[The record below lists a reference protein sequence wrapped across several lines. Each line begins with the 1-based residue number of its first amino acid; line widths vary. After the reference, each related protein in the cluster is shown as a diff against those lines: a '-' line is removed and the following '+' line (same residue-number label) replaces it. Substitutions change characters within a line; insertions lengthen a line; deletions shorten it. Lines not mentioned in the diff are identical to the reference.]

1 MLMIDFTKLI
11 ELYISRKDKFTKS
24 EDRAKRRLE
33 YFKEISSIK
42 SNDAMSLD
50 EKRARKNSAAQKLT
64 GNGLASQDIVDYYF
78 RHPEFINFEVV
89 APIVGFW
96 DQVLIKTLDENGNIL
111 KLELN
116 LKRYSKEVVMA
127 IISLIF
133 FAFTFLLL
141 LSLGNGF
148 INHIASN
155 FYISKTV
162 VGIAY
167 LIAIS
172 PLLLMFLF
180 LFYLFLNLTD
190 LKRLVK

>member
-1 MLMIDFTKLI
+1 MKM
-11 ELYISRKDKFTKS
+11 
-24 EDRAKRRLE
+24 
-33 YFKEISSIK
+33 EI
-42 SNDAMSLD
+42 
-50 EKRARKNSAAQKLT
+50 
-64 GNGLASQDIVDYYF
+64 F
-78 RHPEFINFEVV
+78 
-89 APIVGFW
+89 
-96 DQVLIKTLDENGNIL
+96 
-111 KLELN
+111 LN
-116 LKRYSKEVVMA
+116 
-127 IISLIF
+127 F

-148 INHIASN
+148 INYIASN